1 MERLDLSEEIKRKK
15 VAAGTILI
23 LQGETAKAMSM
34 LHSGLAEVLSCSRS
48 GGDLPPDPEELIDSS
63 IRVGLIKGESIF
75 GILGIREEGPYETSI
90 RAVTDC
96 IVTII
101 PVKHEKIIHLLQSRI
116 SLNLQ
121 VLRALAQRIESAVFL
136 HKNYK
141 YLWHKFAS
149 IADTLA
155 LAGDFP
161 EDSGP
166 AELPCSRENA
176 ALAEYAACL
185 RKRIDAAEGL
195 QAPDP
200 WDHNLFLGRLQQAM
214 GLYEEQDARVVE
226 NMIDYQQL
234 IFLKRLVQKPDEI
247 LISLFK
253 KDEPLNFY
261 IFQFLSKALETM
273 VHENLHLVTEI
284 DDLIRRLFL
293 EDGWIDQTLERQP
306 AESEKA
312 GIFNHYLGR
321 FCWRCRQDAKKLL
334 GVDLAREFPVYSS
347 LGQYQDLE
355 LEGKGRRTSK
365 SGEKDGASGLA
376 KYANLLDRI
385 LEFSDMD
392 SDFSES
398 FRENMRSF
406 GGAQD
411 KFGSGLRDLRETLS
425 GQYWQLYEK
434 CFLKIIDTDLKGF
447 IPGIMLH
454 FGLVD
459 ETLLSREDLATIDDA
474 YSRVLYADEQIP
486 VMTLPYFLEKIYRSE
501 ILPSIT
507 EMGQS
512 FREVLKRQAKMTKA
526 QKSSAYM
533 YKDTAEDRVRFEL
546 HNVVSQTGGL
556 LSGARQRSVPFL
568 CSEAFV
574 GSAERMLI
582 EPETLGEGVNS
593 YRERDFSVFYREVV
607 LHHKFGNDL
616 VFKELLPNFVLYPV
630 SGSRAM
636 MWQELDGTKRESPG
650 RIFVPLFFT
659 ESLDEAIPTVLAQF
673 RWELQKTMAGVKWT
687 DPIEG
692 GIVGAY
698 YDYINFY
705 RRNPKLTPEAK
716 EKLREFIQKTRS
728 DRDRFTSDYLTWV
741 NYEFEGRLRMN
752 PAVREIFYRY
762 APFPEEH
769 RKEMARKPLF
779 TDMETKYQNRIRKEL
794 LRLESRKKRFEKA
807 GVKIPEEIENYISF
821 LNR

>member
-15 VAAGTILI
+15 VAAGTVLI

-34 LHSGLAEVLSCSRS
+34 LHSGLAEVLSCSLS
-48 GGDLPPDPEELIDSS
+48 GEEAPSDPDQLIDAS

-136 HKNYK
+136 FKNYK

-155 LAGDFP
+155 LAGDFSDTP
-161 EDSGP
+161 ESGP
-166 AELPCSRENA
+166 VCTRESSS
-176 ALAEYAACL
+176 LDEYAAYL
-185 RKRIDAAEGL
+185 REKIRGEEGI
-195 QAPDP
+195 QQPEA
-200 WDHNLFLGRLQQAM
+200 WDHNLFLGRLQQAL
-214 GLYEEQDARVVE
+214 GLYEEQDSRNVE

-234 IFLKRLVQKPDEI
+234 LFMKRLVQKPDDT
-247 LISLFK
+247 LIALFK

-273 VHENLHLVTEI
+273 VHENLHLVTGI
-284 DDLIRRLFL
+284 DELIRRLFL
-293 EDGWIDQTLERQP
+293 DGGWIDQILKSQG
-306 AESEKA
+306 A
-312 GIFNHYLGR
+312 GSDKTGVFNHYLGR
-321 FCWRCRQDAKKLL
+321 FCWRCRQDARKLM
-334 GVDLAREFPVYSS
+334 GIDLAVKYPVYSS

-355 LEGKGRRTSK
+355 IENRNGDAAKKAKGKDAPG
-365 SGEKDGASGLA
+365 GLA
-376 KYANLLDRI
+376 KYSNLLERI

-392 SDFSES
+392 DEFSGS
-398 FRENMRSF
+398 FRENLLSF
-406 GGAQD
+406 RETPD
-411 KFGSGLRDLRETLS
+411 KFGSGLSELRETLTA
-425 GQYWQLYEK
+425 QYWQLYENS
-434 CFLKIIDTDLKGF
+434 FLKIIDTDLKGF

-459 ETLLSREDLATIDDA
+459 ETLLSGEELALIDEA
-474 YSRVLYADEQIP
+474 YSRVLYTDDQVP
-486 VMTLPYFLEKIYRSE
+486 VMTLPYFLEKIYRAE
-501 ILPSIT
+501 IRPSIT

-526 QKSSAYM
+526 QKSSSTLYR
-533 YKDTAEDRVRFEL
+533 DTAEDRVRFEL
-546 HNVVSQTGGL
+546 QNVASQTGGL
-556 LSGARQRSVPFL
+556 LSGSRQRSVPFL
-568 CSEAFV
+568 CSEAFA
-574 GSAERMLI
+574 GAAERMLI
-582 EPETLGEGVNS
+582 EPEVLEERVKN

-607 LHHKFGNDL
+607 MHHKFGTDL
-616 VFKELLPNFVLYPV
+616 IFKEVVPNFVLYPV

-650 RIFVPLFFT
+650 RIFLPLFFT
-659 ESLDEAIPTVLAQF
+659 ENLSEAVPTLLAQF

-692 GIVGAY
+692 GIVGSY

-741 NYEFEGRLRMN
+741 NYEYEGRLRMN

-762 APFPEEH
+762 APFPAEH

-779 TDMETKYQNRIRKEL
+779 TDMETKYQNRVRKEL

-807 GVKIPEEIENYISF
+807 GAKIPEEIENYISF

>member
-1 MERLDLSEEIKRKK
+1 MDRLDLRNEIKRKK
-15 VAAGTILI
+15 VAAGTVLI

-48 GGDLPPDPEELIDSS
+48 AGDVSWEPEELINSS

-75 GILGIREEGPYETSI
+75 GILGIRDEGPYETTI

-136 HKNYK
+136 YKNYK

-155 LAGDFP
+155 LAADFT
-161 EDSGP
+161 DTAAP
-166 AELPCSRENA
+166 ALPCSREKA
-176 ALAEYAACL
+176 SLEEYAASL
-185 RKRIDAAEGL
+185 RERINSEQEL
-195 QAPDP
+195 QQPEV
-200 WDHNLFLGRLQQAM
+200 WDHNLFLGRLQQTL
-214 GLYEEQDARVVE
+214 GLYDEQDSRNVE

-234 IFLKRLVQKPDEI
+234 LFMKRLVQKPDET
-247 LISLFK
+247 LIPLFK

-273 VHENLHLVTEI
+273 VHENLQLVTRI
-284 DDLIRRLFL
+284 DELIRRLFL
-293 EDGWIDQTLERQP
+293 DGGWIDQILKSQGAGSERT
-306 AESEKA
+306 
-312 GIFNHYLGR
+312 GVFNHYLGR
-321 FCWRCRQDAKKLL
+321 FCWRCRQDARKLM
-334 GVDLAREFPVYSS
+334 GIDLAGTYPVYSS

-355 LEGKGRRTSK
+355 IENR
-365 SGEKDGASGLA
+365 KDDEAKNKAKDVRGGLA
-376 KYANLLDRI
+376 KYKNLLERI

-392 SDFSES
+392 SAFSES
-398 FRENMRSF
+398 FRENIRSF
-406 GGAQD
+406 REAPE
-411 KFGSGLRDLRETLS
+411 KFGSGLNDLRETLS
-425 GQYWQLYEK
+425 NQYWQLYEK

-459 ETLLSREDLATIDDA
+459 ETLLSSEELAFIDEA
-474 YSRVLYADEQIP
+474 YSRVLYTDDQVP
-486 VMTLPYFLEKIYRSE
+486 VMTLPYFLEKIYRSD
-501 ILPSIT
+501 IHPSIT

-512 FREVLKRQAKMTKA
+512 FREVLKRQAKMTKS
-526 QKSSAYM
+526 QKSSAYL

-546 HNVVSQTGGL
+546 QNVSSQTGGL
-556 LSGARQRSVPFL
+556 LSGSRQRSVPFL
-568 CSEAFV
+568 CSEAFT
-574 GSAERMLI
+574 GTAERMLI
-582 EPETLGEGVNS
+582 EPEVLEEKVRN

-607 LHHKFGNDL
+607 MHHKFGTDL
-616 VFKELLPNFVLYPV
+616 VFKEVIPNFVLYPV

-650 RIFVPLFFT
+650 RIFLPIFFT
-659 ESLDEAIPTVLAQF
+659 ENLSEAVPTLLAQF

-692 GIVGAY
+692 GIVGSY

-728 DRDRFTSDYLTWV
+728 DRERFTGDYLTWV
-741 NYEFEGRLRMN
+741 NYEYEGRLRMN

-762 APFPEEH
+762 APFPAEH

-779 TDMETKYQNRIRKEL
+779 TDMETKYQNRVRKEL
-794 LRLESRKKRFEKA
+794 LRLESRRKRFEKA
-807 GVKIPEEIENYISF
+807 GAKIPEEIENYIRF